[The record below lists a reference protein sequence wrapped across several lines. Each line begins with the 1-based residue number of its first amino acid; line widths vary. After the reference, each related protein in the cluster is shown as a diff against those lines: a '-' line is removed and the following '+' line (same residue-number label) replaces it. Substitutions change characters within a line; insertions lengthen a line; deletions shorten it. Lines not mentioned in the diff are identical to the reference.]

1 MSPRPWRACRDGLPT
16 VSELKPDAAPAWL
29 RPLVDGLG
37 DLEVDEML
45 RHRMDPPPEARR
57 AAVLMLFGE
66 HPAHGPDVLLAERA
80 STLRSHAGQVAF
92 PGGGH
97 EVGDAGPIGTALREA
112 EEETGLEPSG
122 VVPLALLPELYIP
135 PSGFVVTPVLA
146 HWARPSAVHAVDAG
160 ETATVVRVPLA
171 QLADPAN
178 RLRIRH
184 PSGITGPA
192 FIVSG
197 LLVWGFTGGLLS
209 AMLDRGGWTRPWD
222 TARILDLDR
231 AWRAARTGRQ
241 EVTGL

>member
-1 MSPRPWRACRDGLPT
+1 
-16 VSELKPDAAPAWL
+16 VSALHPAAAPTWL
-29 RPLVDGLG
+29 RPLLDGLG
-37 DLEVDEML
+37 DLDHDEML
-45 RHRMDPPPEARR
+45 RHRMDPPPDARR

-66 HPAHGPDVLLAERA
+66 QPAYGPDVLLAERA
-80 STLRSHAGQVAF
+80 STLRTHAGQVAF

-97 EVGDAGPIGTALREA
+97 EVGDTGAVATALREA
-112 EEETGLEPSG
+112 AEETGLEPAG
-122 VVPLALLPELYIP
+122 VVPLAVLPELYVP

-146 HWARPSAVHAVDAG
+146 YWARPSAVHAVDAR

-209 AMLDRGGWTRPWD
+209 ALLDRGAWARPWD
-222 TARILDLDR
+222 TARVLDLEHAWAVAR
-231 AWRAARTGRQ
+231 AGRQ
-241 EVTGL
+241 EVAGP

>member
-1 MSPRPWRACRDGLPT
+1 MSTLDPQ
-16 VSELKPDAAPAWL
+16 SAPEWM
-29 RPLVDGLG
+29 RPLLDGVVDI
-37 DLEVDEML
+37 DSDEML
-45 RHRMDPPPEARR
+45 RHRMVPPPDARR

-66 HPAHGPDVLLAERA
+66 HPDHGPDVLLAERA
-80 STLRSHAGQVAF
+80 STLRTHAGQVAF

-97 EVGDAGPIGTALREA
+97 EVGDTGAVATALREA

-122 VVPLALLPELYIP
+122 VVPLAVLPELYIP
-135 PSGFVVTPVLA
+135 PSGFVVAPVLA
-146 HWARPSAVHAVDAG
+146 HWARPSAVHAVDPG

-171 QLADPAN
+171 VLADPAN

-184 PSGITGPA
+184 PSGVTGPA

-209 AMLDRGGWTRPWD
+209 ALLDRGGWTRPWD

-231 AWRAARTGRQ
+231 AWTAARAGRQ
-241 EVTGL
+241 EVAGP